1 MKNQSLLILAGM
13 PFDAAFTLIEKFKE
27 KPFVLFIGRTK
38 PNSLQKTK
46 IDKFIQFD
54 LSNPPLNFINN
65 LNKLDDSF
73 ISVKFVFYASHQ
85 IGRKKLIDQSV
96 DEIYNQ
102 LNVGL
107 TSCIFLTKAILEK
120 YSKIPGSI
128 VFLGS
133 EAGRFGGK
141 NISIYAAL
149 KGALSSLVM
158 GLAREI
164 GPEGKRINLVSPS
177 IINTKTLSK
186 FFNEEDLLN
195 MQKTIPLGRIGQVSD
210 LVSLI
215 YWLLS
220 DESNFISGACIPI
233 TGGR

>member
-1 MKNQSLLILAGM
+1 MKNQDLLILAGM
-13 PFDAAFTLIEKFKE
+13 PFDVAFPLIEKFKE
-27 KPFVLFIGRTK
+27 KPFVLSIGRTK
-38 PNSLQKTK
+38 PNLLENEVVN
-46 IDKFIQFD
+46 KFIEHDF
-54 LSNPPLNFINN
+54 SNPPLNFIDS
-65 LNKLDDSF
+65 LNKLNTNF
-73 ISVKFVFYASHQ
+73 NSVRFVFYASHQ
-85 IGRKKLIDQSV
+85 IGRKKLVEQSV

-128 VFLGS
+128 VLLGS
-133 EAGRFGGK
+133 EAGKFGGK
-141 NISIYAAL
+141 NISVYAAL
-149 KGALSSLVM
+149 KGALSSLVL

-164 GPEGKRINLVSPS
+164 GSERKRINLVSPS
-177 IINTKTLSK
+177 IIRTKTLTK
-186 FFNEEDLLN
+186 FFDDQELLN
-195 MQKTIPLGRIGQVSD
+195 MKKSIPLERIGQTSD

-220 DESNFISGACIPI
+220 DESSFISGASIPI

>member
-1 MKNQSLLILAGM
+1 MKNQNLLILAGM
-13 PFDAAFTLIEKFKE
+13 PFNVALPLMQKFKE
-27 KPFVLFIGRTK
+27 KPFVLCIGRTK
-38 PNSLQKTK
+38 PDLLQKEVVN
-46 IDKFIQFD
+46 KFIEHD
-54 LSNPPLNFINN
+54 LSNPPSNFIDS
-65 LNKLDDSF
+65 LNKLNTNFS
-73 ISVKFVFYASHQ
+73 SVSFVFYASHQ
-85 IGRKKLIDQSV
+85 VGRKKLVNQSV
-96 DEIYNQ
+96 EEIYKQ

-141 NISIYAAL
+141 NISVYAAL

-164 GPEGKRINLVSPS
+164 GPERKRINLISPS
-177 IINTKTLSK
+177 IIKTKTLTK
-186 FFNEEDLLN
+186 FYNDQELLN
-195 MQKTIPLGRIGQVSD
+195 MEKTIPLERIGQTKD

-220 DESNFISGACIPI
+220 DESSFISGACIPI